1 MRVVPDANVLVSA
14 VLSREGSPARL
25 IEHWLDGDVDL
36 IVCPQ
41 LLVEVERT
49 LRGPKLRDRVAK
61 EPAAEFV
68 AFFVRA
74 RAELVPDLTDP
85 PPIHAEDP
93 GDDYLIA
100 LAARERAHI
109 VSGDSHLLRMSGE
122 IPVLSP
128 KAALEMIRS

>member
-1 MRVVPDANVLVSA
+1 VRVVPDASVLVSA

-25 IEHWLDGDVDL
+25 IEHWLDGDVDF

-41 LLVEVERT
+41 LLTELERT
-49 LRGPKLRDRVAK
+49 LRAPKLRDRVAK
-61 EPAAEFV
+61 QPAAEFV
-68 AFFVRA
+68 ALVRA
-74 RAELVPDLTDP
+74 RADVPDPTGP
-85 PPIHAEDP
+85 PAIHAEDP

>member
-25 IEHWLDGDVDL
+25 IEHWLDGDVDF

-41 LLVEVERT
+41 LLTEVERT
-49 LRGPKLRDRVAK
+49 LRAPKLRDRVAK

-68 AFFVRA
+68 ALVRA
-74 RAELVPDLTDP
+74 RAELVPDPTDP

-128 KAALEMIRS
+128 RAALEMIRS